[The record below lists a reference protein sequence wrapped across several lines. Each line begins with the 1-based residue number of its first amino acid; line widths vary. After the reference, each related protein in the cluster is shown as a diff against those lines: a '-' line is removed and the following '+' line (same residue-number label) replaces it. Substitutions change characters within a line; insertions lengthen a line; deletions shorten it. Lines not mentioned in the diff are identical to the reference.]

1 MCQNIEQTRKA
12 HGGEFNLLFKQ
23 ATAGAEGV
31 AEDIAKTVAAVGKLR
46 EFFSTIPEL
55 DECTINRVANPY
67 SLVQLYTLLE
77 VDRGGFS
84 SVSAA
89 AHFEN
94 EWRMKT
100 WKDETCSRCSRLPA
114 DAVRPFDGVLRRV
127 LDRQTSE
134 LSRQIAS
141 DFFERISGESA
152 QIDLAIVIEENK
164 FAFSAS
170 LADLKKNRAA
180 ADKAKD
186 ALTRQEKRWLS
197 KRERIKIAA
206 RGLCAYTGEALSDAG
221 EFDHIIPRSQTTA
234 AMGTAFNSEECT
246 YVL

>member
-77 VDRGGFS
+77 VDRSGFS
-84 SVSAA
+84 SVSVA

-100 WKDETCSRCSRLPA
+100 CA
-114 DAVRPFDGVLRRV
+114 AVRRR
-127 LDRQTSE
+127 
-134 LSRQIAS
+134 
-141 DFFERISGESA
+141 
-152 QIDLAIVIEENK
+152 
-164 FAFSAS
+164 FAP
-170 LADLKKNRAA
+170 RA
-180 ADKAKD
+180 
-186 ALTRQEKRWLS
+186 
-197 KRERIKIAA
+197 
-206 RGLCAYTGEALSDAG
+206 
-221 EFDHIIPRSQTTA
+221 RSPD
-234 AMGTAFNSEECT
+234 E
-246 YVL
+246 